1 MQSRTM
7 KHETALPITPPS
19 TVEKKPQVGDRCDE
33 RLKPRKL
40 LSQLKKSVSSR
51 KPRLKYRP
59 VLNSVFDLDAFM
71 DSKLSCTSPNH
82 HMDRDASFIK
92 YALSYSK
99 RMVVVSGA
107 GVSVAAGIPDFRS
120 SEGVFSTENGGS
132 GKDLF
137 DYNRVY
143 GDESMSVKFNRL
155 MVSLFKL
162 SNDCLPTRFHEM
174 LNGFAKD
181 GRLLRLYTQNIDG
194 LDTQLPHLATNVPL
208 AKPIPS
214 TVQLHGSIKHMECN
228 KCLNVK
234 PFDPEIFKCDDG
246 YDSRTEIIP
255 SCPQCEEFETVRRIA
270 GLRSTGVGK
279 LRPRVILY
287 NEIHPEGDFIG
298 EIANNDLKK
307 RPDCLIVVGTSLKIP
322 GVKNICR
329 QFAAKVHANKGIV
342 LYLNTSMPPK
352 NILDSLKFV
361 DLIVLGDCQHITSLL

>member
-1 MQSRTM
+1 MR
-7 KHETALPITPPS
+7 HEFVLPITPPS
-19 TVEKKPQVGDRCDE
+19 TVEKKSQTEDHRNEG
-33 RLKPRKL
+33 LKPRKL
-40 LSQLKKSVSSR
+40 LPQLKRSVCNR

-59 VLNSVFDLDAFM
+59 ELNTVFDLDAYV
-71 DSKLSCTSPNH
+71 DLPHSSKLRH
-82 HMDRDASFIK
+82 HHKGNDADFIK
-92 YALSYSK
+92 YALNYSK

-120 SEGVFSTENGGS
+120 SEGIFSTVNGGS

-143 GDESMSVKFNRL
+143 GDESMGVKFNQL

-162 SNDCLPTRFHEM
+162 SKDCRPTKFHEM
-174 LNGFAKD
+174 LNSFAKD

-194 LDTQLPHLATNVPL
+194 LDTQLPHLSTNVPL
-208 AKPIPS
+208 TKPIPS
-214 TVQLHGSIKHMECN
+214 TVQLHGSVRHMECN
-228 KCLNVK
+228 KCLNVE
-234 PFDPEIFKCDDG
+234 PFDPAIFRCNDE
-246 YDSRTEIIP
+246 YDSPTEIIP
-255 SCPQCEEFETVRRIA
+255 SCPQCEEFETVRKIA

-307 RPDCLIVVGTSLKIP
+307 RLDCLIIVGTSLKIP

-352 NILDSLKFV
+352 NVLDSLKFV
-361 DLIVLGDCQHITSLL
+361 DMIVLGDCQHITSLL